1 MDYTFGGIP
10 NLPDLTHPEELMAFG
25 SNAAK
30 LGLIFAIAILLL
42 GIALALL
49 TWSGQKMGVELK
61 PYWIWV
67 QRFPHVILIV
77 AILTGGFF
85 LSSTL
90 ANRYHHWEQQKIAEI
105 ATQVSGERLEQV
117 APRVRYQV
125 EETYTQYNWVDG
137 EQVQEEATRL
147 VDRFVDVAGSEIGV
161 TIDQTE
167 DPASSRWIYSV
178 DFEAEYEVVNS
189 REGVSDFFFDISPP
203 YGYSLLRDFQVRR
216 GGELLD
222 PIAPGNYSFPFP
234 LQPGEA
240 TTFQVKYKAQ
250 GAPRWVYE
258 SVGQLL
264 SNFRLNAIANF
275 PDADFA
281 GAIPTL
287 TEERGRQREMTWVF
301 EGNVS
306 ARNPFGVFTATESV
320 KNTGVLPRLLLLAP
334 GIFLWWILLLYFSIP
349 MGLKDV
355 AIAAGI
361 FFASLLML
369 TYASRPV
376 DPRLAWT
383 VISGIW
389 LLLMAG
395 LGSNRWSAGAAIACT
410 VAGGIL
416 PVFALLVPYSGLTLG
431 VAGLLSAAWLAVR
444 HWYGFWKPTKG

>member
-1 MDYTFGGIP
+1 ADSPKEKVWIVIFRIP
-10 NLPDLTHPEELMAFG
+10 VTLVR
-25 SNAAK
+25 
-30 LGLIFAIAILLL
+30 
-42 GIALALL
+42 
-49 TWSGQKMGVELK
+49 GVR
-61 PYWIWV
+61 
-67 QRFPHVILIV
+67 Q
-77 AILTGGFF
+77 
-85 LSSTL
+85 
-90 ANRYHHWEQQKIAEI
+90 
-105 ATQVSGERLEQV
+105 
-117 APRVRYQV
+117 
-125 EETYTQYNWVDG
+125 
-137 EQVQEEATRL
+137 
-147 VDRFVDVAGSEIGV
+147 
-161 TIDQTE
+161 
-167 DPASSRWIYSV
+167 SV
-178 DFEAEYEVVNS
+178 DFEAEYQVANS
-189 REGVSDFFFDISPP
+189 REGVGDFFFDISPP
-203 YGYSLLRDFQVRR
+203 YGYSLLRDFQVWRE
-216 GGELLD
+216 GERLD
-222 PIAPGNYSFPFP
+222 PIAPGNYSFPFQLP
-234 LQPGEA
+234 PGER

-287 TEERGRQREMTWVF
+287 TEERGRLREMTWVF

-306 ARNPFGVFTATESV
+306 VRNPFGVFTATESV

-369 TYASRPV
+369 TYTSRLV

-389 LLLMAG
+389 LVLMWG

-410 VAGGIL
+410 VAGGVL

-431 VAGLLSAAWLAVR
+431 VAGLLSVAWLAIR
-444 HWYGFWKPTKG
+444 HWYGFWKPTKS